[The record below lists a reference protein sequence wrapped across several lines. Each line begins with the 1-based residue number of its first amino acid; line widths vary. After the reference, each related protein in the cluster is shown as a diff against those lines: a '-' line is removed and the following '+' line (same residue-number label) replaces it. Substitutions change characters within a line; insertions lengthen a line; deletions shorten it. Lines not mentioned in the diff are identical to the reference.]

1 MLGKRTVPG
10 DLCILNTSPVSAAQI
25 PGCSTRALSQMCHV
39 FPLESS
45 SLAVTLLADVNCPG
59 SQEDLVSNWEPAH
72 NLVEDA
78 VSGANIAPCLPALAC
93 LPLCPRRGNGPV
105 HSRLAL
111 LWYSLNP
118 LFCEQA
124 RLCLRL
130 EFFMT
135 KFSLSLS
142 FFFSLWLSH
151 SLGAISS

>member
-1 MLGKRTVPG
+1 MRFVPFPGQSSSGNQMLGKRTVPG

-93 LPLCPRRGNGPV
+93 LPLCPWRGDGPV

-118 LFCEQA
+118 LICEQA
-124 RLCLRL
+124 Q
-130 EFFMT
+130 
-135 KFSLSLS
+135 
-142 FFFSLWLSH
+142 
-151 SLGAISS
+151 LGDFTH

>member
-78 VSGANIAPCLPALAC
+78 VSGAEIAPCLPAVAVTSSRQMGLWW
-93 LPLCPRRGNGPV
+93 GDGPV
-105 HSRLAL
+105 YSWLAL
-111 LWYSLNP
+111 LWHLVNP
-118 LFCEQA
+118 
-124 RLCLRL
+124 
-130 EFFMT
+130 
-135 KFSLSLS
+135 FSVGGPGCAL
-142 FFFSLWLSH
+142 
-151 SLGAISS
+151 

>member
-78 VSGANIAPCLPALAC
+78 VSGAENAPYLPAQAVTC
-93 LPLCPRRGNGPV
+93 LPLCLQWGDGLV

-118 LFCEQA
+118 LICEQA
-124 RLCLRL
+124 Q
-130 EFFMT
+130 
-135 KFSLSLS
+135 
-142 FFFSLWLSH
+142 
-151 SLGAISS
+151 LGDFTH